1 MGLKARKQN
10 ANGARTTDRSR
21 TDRKEL
27 EELLE
32 DEERQVAAESGV
44 PDDVKEEILLDIE
57 RRREA
62 DLEEERA
69 DGP

>member
-1 MGLKARKQN
+1 MPMEHVRP
-10 ANGARTTDRSR
+10 TDLEP
-21 TDRKEL
+21 TRKEL